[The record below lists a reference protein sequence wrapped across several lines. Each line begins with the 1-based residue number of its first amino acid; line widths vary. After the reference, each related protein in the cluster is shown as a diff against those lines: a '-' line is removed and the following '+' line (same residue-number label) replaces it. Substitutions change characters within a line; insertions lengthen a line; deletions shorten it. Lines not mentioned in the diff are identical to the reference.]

1 MKAKII
7 CAALVLCTPAHAEDT
22 TPSHRHGLLSHIE
35 CPAVREAV
43 KLYGETVAEQWARSH
58 GVSEARIEEAKRCLR

>member
-7 CAALVLCTPAHAEDT
+7 CMALVLCTPAHAEET
-22 TPSHRHGLLSHIE
+22 TPNHRHALLSRLE

-43 KLYGETVAEQWARSH
+43 KLYGEVAAEQWARSH
-58 GVSEARIEEAKRCLR
+58 GVSEIRIEEAKRCLK